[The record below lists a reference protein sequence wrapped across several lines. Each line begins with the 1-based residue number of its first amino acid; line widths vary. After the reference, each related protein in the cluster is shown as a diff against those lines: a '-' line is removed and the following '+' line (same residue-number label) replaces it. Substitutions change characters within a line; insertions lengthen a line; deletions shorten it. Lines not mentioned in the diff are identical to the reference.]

1 MYKILTKCIKNHVL
15 NIFFGPLFSLNI
27 FSQEMSVEELQSLVD
42 LPDSIKN
49 QISENQFDQQTAIS
63 SLEVQKAN
71 QEIQGLIEDTSTTD
85 DEPFF
90 GYSFFEPN
98 NGEFNLESTVTDIPL
113 QGDYLISLDD
123 SLELL
128 LSGNTNKNLKLR
140 VDLSGN
146 IFIPE
151 IGSVSVLNLTLQEAR
166 KKVQKIINESYLGT
180 DSFLSVKEPSLRK
193 ISVIGAVMDPG
204 IYVVNPFGSIIDAI
218 KYAGGLVENSSLR
231 NITVR
236 SFDGKENKIDLY
248 DFLIFGNRD
257 SNLSIK
263 NGDTIVIGYTDKFVT
278 IRGEVNNPNRYEY
291 ISEDTVEELLDFS
304 GGINSYGDSSGLY
317 VSFYENGKK
326 RITNLAQN
334 NHLPKGVIESIL
346 VSNQILDSSNEMIE
360 VIGSAVRQGYYKKG
374 NNLKDTLSSLEFSS
388 NIYPFFALFQGIDKN
403 GLSKISIPF
412 SIADT
417 KTQNIELNMEEVKL
431 TFFERD
437 EIYENN
443 LNEEISNAYIVNLI

>member
-1 MYKILTKCIKNHVL
+1 M
-15 NIFFGPLFSLNI
+15 
-27 FSQEMSVEELQSLVD
+27 
-42 LPDSIKN
+42 PDSIKN

-236 SFDGKENKIDLY
+236 SLME
-248 DFLIFGNRD
+248 
-257 SNLSIK
+257 
-263 NGDTIVIGYTDKFVT
+263 
-278 IRGEVNNPNRYEY
+278 
-291 ISEDTVEELLDFS
+291 
-304 GGINSYGDSSGLY
+304 
-317 VSFYENGKK
+317 KK
-326 RITNLAQN
+326 
-334 NHLPKGVIESIL
+334 
-346 VSNQILDSSNEMIE
+346 
-360 VIGSAVRQGYYKKG
+360 
-374 NNLKDTLSSLEFSS
+374 
-388 NIYPFFALFQGIDKN
+388 
-403 GLSKISIPF
+403 
-412 SIADT
+412 T
-417 KTQNIELNMEEVKL
+417 K
-431 TFFERD
+431 
-437 EIYENN
+437 
-443 LNEEISNAYIVNLI
+443 